1 MTGSRNVLDPVMCQ
15 VITLTNAVSFVWNKI
30 QYNDITNI
38 TSWKKLQ
45 GRLQSISAILTH
57 LTELIYLSYVLTKSN
72 QFTQCTSTLSPFH
85 KTDHAEAL
93 EFIVAS

>member
-30 QYNDITNI
+30 QYND
-38 TSWKKLQ
+38 
-45 GRLQSISAILTH
+45 
-57 LTELIYLSYVLTKSN
+57 LTELIYLSYVVTKSN
-72 QFTQCTSTLSPFH
+72 QFTQSTPPLSPFH

-93 EFIVAS
+93 GFIVAS